1 MHLFRKTVVSIR
13 RKMRGTPSSHIVITG
28 TGRAGTTFLVQL
40 LTNLG
45 LDTGFTRQNMALFEN
60 ARAGLE
66 HNLRDKNAPYIVKDP
81 WFCDYAE
88 DVLKR
93 DDIQIEHVFVPMRDL
108 HAAAESRRYVVK
120 SIPSKTSLRPS
131 QIPGGLW
138 HTDNEDEQ
146 ESILLQQIYKLA
158 LALSSTSIPV
168 TLLHYPKIIKDRSY
182 LYEKLKPILGEL
194 DNRQFSSVFEETIRT
209 DWVHSFNENDC

>member
-1 MHLFRKTVVSIR
+1 
-13 RKMRGTPSSHIVITG
+13 MRGTPSSHIVITG

-182 LYEKLKPILGEL
+182 LYEKLKPILGEI
-194 DNRQFSSVFEETIRT
+194 DISQFSSVFEETIRT

>member
-1 MHLFRKTVVSIR
+1 MR
-13 RKMRGTPSSHIVITG
+13 RTLSSHIIITG

-45 LDTGFTRQNMALFEN
+45 LNTGFTRQNMALFEN

-66 HNLRDKNAPYIVKDP
+66 HNLRDKNVPYIVKDP

-88 DVLKR
+88 EVLKH
-93 DDIQIEHVFVPMRDL
+93 DDIKIDHVFIPMRDL
-108 HAAAESRRYVVK
+108 HAATESRRYVVK
-120 SIPSKTSLRPS
+120 NAPLKPSLRPS

-168 TLLHYPKIIKDRSY
+168 TLLHYPKIIKDSSY
-182 LYEKLKPILGEL
+182 LYEKLKPILGEIGIS
-194 DNRQFSSVFEETIRT
+194 QFSSAFEETIRT